1 MSPNIYEHLDHL
13 DDDVV
18 KYPGTTNER
27 RKAEKKLK
35 EIQALIKKTSHTK
48 EELDKLATEQHWKD
62 IIDWFDNPKKTAETK
77 PEETQKTIKIRLK
90 RKREKEK
97 RERELEEILK
107 QRQRREK
114 EAEEQKRRHEEYRKQ
129 RQEEEEFRKQE
140 QKRQQEEFRKQRQE
154 EKFRKQ
160 EQKRQQ
166 KEFRKQ
172 RQEEEF
178 RKHQHLWSEFDAL
191 YRQNNDVNKT
201 FRKLSVKYHPDKNI
215 GKQEWSEA
223 KQKELTNIRD
233 HYSKGL
239 Q

>member
-1 MSPNIYEHLDHL
+1 MSPNMYVHLDNL

-18 KYPGTTNER
+18 KYSGTNNER

-35 EIQALIKKTSHTK
+35 EIQTLLKKTFHTK

-62 IIDWFDNPKKTAETK
+62 IIDWIDNPKKTAEKT
-77 PEETQKTIKIRLK
+77 EETPKMIKNRLK

-107 QRQRREK
+107 RREK
-114 EAEEQKRRHEEYRKQ
+114 EAEEQKRRHEEILKQRRQREKEAEEQKRRHQEDRKQ
-129 RQEEEEFRKQE
+129 KRQEEEEFRKQ
-140 QKRQQEEFRKQRQE
+140 
-154 EKFRKQ
+154 
-160 EQKRQQ
+160 QQ
-166 KEFRKQ
+166 K

-178 RKHQHLWSEFDAL
+178 RKHHCEHQDLWSEFEAL

-215 GKQEWSEA
+215 GKKQSTEA

-233 HYSKGL
+233 YYSRKYSIE
-239 Q
+239 

>member
-13 DDDVV
+13 DDDVIT
-18 KYPGTTNER
+18 GTTNER

-35 EIQALIKKTSHTK
+35 EIQTLIKKTSHTK
-48 EELDKLATEQHWKD
+48 EELDKIATEQHWKD
-62 IIDWFDNPKKTAETK
+62 IIDWFDNPKKTAEKT
-77 PEETQKTIKIRLK
+77 EETQKTIKNRLK

-107 QRQRREK
+107 QRRRREK

-129 RQEEEEFRKQE
+129 KRQEEEEFRKQE
-140 QKRQQEEFRKQRQE
+140 QNRQE
-154 EKFRKQ
+154 
-160 EQKRQQ
+160 
-166 KEFRKQ
+166 
-172 RQEEEF
+172 EEEF
-178 RKHQHLWSEFDAL
+178 RKHHYEHQDLWSEFEAL

-215 GKQEWSEA
+215 GKKQSSEA

-233 HYSKGL
+233 YYSSKYSIE
-239 Q
+239 

>member
-13 DDDVV
+13 DDDVF
-18 KYPGTTNER
+18 KCPGSTNER

-62 IIDWFDNPKKTAETK
+62 ILDWFDNPKKTAETK

-129 RQEEEEFRKQE
+129 RQEEEFRKQE
-140 QKRQQEEFRKQRQE
+140 QKRQEEEFRKQEQKQRQE
-154 EKFRKQ
+154 EKM
-160 EQKRQQ
+160 
-166 KEFRKQ
+166 
-172 RQEEEF
+172 
-178 RKHQHLWSEFDAL
+178 RKHHYEHQYLWSEFDAL
-191 YRQNNDVNKT
+191 YRQTNDVNKT

-215 GKQEWSEA
+215 GKQEWAEA

>member
-1 MSPNIYEHLDHL
+1 MVPNIYEHLHNL
-13 DDDVV
+13 HDDVV
-18 KYPGTTNER
+18 NDPGTTNER

-35 EIQALIKKTSHTK
+35 EIQTLIKKTSHTK

-77 PEETQKTIKIRLK
+77 PEETQKTIKNRLK

-97 RERELEEILK
+97 RERQLEEILK
-107 QRQRREK
+107 QRRRREK

-129 RQEEEEFRKQE
+129 RQEEEFRKQE
-140 QKRQQEEFRKQRQE
+140 QKRQEEEEFRKQ
-154 EKFRKQ
+154 
-160 EQKRQQ
+160 EQT
-166 KEFRKQ
+166 

-178 RKHQHLWSEFDAL
+178 RKHHYKHQYLWSEFEAL

-215 GKQEWSEA
+215 GKQEWAEA

-233 HYSKGL
+233 HYSNGL
-239 Q
+239 HLMGV

>member
-129 RQEEEEFRKQE
+129 RQEEEFRKQE
-140 QKRQQEEFRKQRQE
+140 QKQRQE
-154 EKFRKQ
+154 EKM
-160 EQKRQQ
+160 
-166 KEFRKQ
+166 
-172 RQEEEF
+172 
-178 RKHQHLWSEFDAL
+178 RKHHYEHQYLWSEFDAL

>member
-1 MSPNIYEHLDHL
+1 MSPNMYEHLDHL
-13 DDDVV
+13 DDDVIT
-18 KYPGTTNER
+18 GTNNAR

-35 EIQALIKKTSHTK
+35 EIQTLLKKTSHTK

-62 IIDWFDNPKKTAETK
+62 IIDWFDNPKKTAEKT
-77 PEETQKTIKIRLK
+77 EETQKTIKNRLK

-107 QRQRREK
+107 RREKEAEEQKRRYEEILKQRRQREK
-114 EAEEQKRRHEEYRKQ
+114 EAEEQKRRHEEDRKQ
-129 RQEEEEFRKQE
+129 KRQEEEEFRKQ
-140 QKRQQEEFRKQRQE
+140 QQN
-154 EKFRKQ
+154 
-160 EQKRQQ
+160 
-166 KEFRKQ
+166 

-178 RKHQHLWSEFDAL
+178 REHQDLWSEFEAL

-215 GKQEWSEA
+215 GKKQSSEA

-233 HYSKGL
+233 YYSSKYSIE
-239 Q
+239 

>member
-13 DDDVV
+13 DDDVF
-18 KYPGTTNER
+18 KCPGSTNER

-129 RQEEEEFRKQE
+129 RQEEEFRKQE
-140 QKRQQEEFRKQRQE
+140 QKQRQE
-154 EKFRKQ
+154 EKM
-160 EQKRQQ
+160 
-166 KEFRKQ
+166 
-172 RQEEEF
+172 
-178 RKHQHLWSEFDAL
+178 RKHHYEHQYLWSEFEAL

-215 GKQEWSEA
+215 GKQEWAEA

>member
-13 DDDVV
+13 DHLDDDVF
-18 KYPGTTNER
+18 KCPGTTNER

-129 RQEEEEFRKQE
+129 RQEEEFRKQE
-140 QKRQQEEFRKQRQE
+140 QKQRQE
-154 EKFRKQ
+154 EKM
-160 EQKRQQ
+160 
-166 KEFRKQ
+166 
-172 RQEEEF
+172 
-178 RKHQHLWSEFDAL
+178 RKHHYEHQYLWSEFDAL